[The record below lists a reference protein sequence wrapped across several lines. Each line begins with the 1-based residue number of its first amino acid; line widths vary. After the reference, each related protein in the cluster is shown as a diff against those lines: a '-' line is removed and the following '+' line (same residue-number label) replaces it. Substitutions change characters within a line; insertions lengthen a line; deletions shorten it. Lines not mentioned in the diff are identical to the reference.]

1 MCVCVCN
8 KMIVWLCRSECV
20 CVCAHACDSLR
31 YNFLNMFVYWCQ
43 WRVSKNS
50 SVHFCHKG
58 WCRLLWN
65 FGMGKKD
72 NKTHTQTH
80 ADRCTYTYLLTHS
93 QTQVRMHTL
102 THRSMHTCSNL
113 QMYAHTHSPTGL
125 LTHRC
130 MHTCTH
136 LLTHSQMHAHMH
148 KFTYSQMHVHTHMH
162 THSLTER
169 KKGWRHWKW
178 KKKCFSV
185 TFCMTTALA

>member
-1 MCVCVCN
+1 M
-8 KMIVWLCRSECV
+8 
-20 CVCAHACDSLR
+20 
-31 YNFLNMFVYWCQ
+31 
-43 WRVSKNS
+43 
-50 SVHFCHKG
+50 HFRHKG

-113 QMYAHTHSPTGL
+113 QMYAHTRSLTGL

-148 KFTYSQMHVHTHMH
+148 KFTYRCMYTHTCTL
-162 THSLTER
+162 THSLKER
-169 KKGWRHWKW
+169 KDEDTENEKM
-178 KKKCFSV
+178 KKKMLQRHLLHDHSFGIGEAPNECDTPKAAHDISNLCFTV
-185 TFCMTTALA
+185 QRC